1 MCFLL
6 QATSGNMC
14 DVEEL
19 ECSVKKFLE
28 MERGTPAIYG
38 FKKKRAIWTDAY
50 AVSVSIWEFTCT
62 CVYLCFLATFTKGKV
77 LNNFSSS
84 YDDQRI
90 VIFKIL
96 EPDRYLYRS
105 SRYRCVSVM
114 FSSHSAHFTLGCLI
128 HLLPVFHAF
137 AFLFTVMDFIVLGL
151 CISHSKGSLL
161 FRACFPSSL

>member
-1 MCFLL
+1 
-6 QATSGNMC
+6 MC

-38 FKKKRAIWTDAY
+38 LKKKGQY
-50 AVSVSIWEFTCT
+50 EQMHMLYQLVSENSLGCT

-96 EPDRYLYRS
+96 EPDSYLYRS